1 MAPGAAD
8 ALTARLISE
17 AGYRAIYMT
26 GAGTTATRL
35 GMPDVGLPTMSEM
48 VDNAARIADAT
59 ELPLIADADTGY
71 GGQLNVRRTVRAF
84 EKVGVA
90 GVHIEDQLWPK
101 RCGHLAGKTLVPRNE
116 MIEKVR
122 AAVDARRDQEF
133 LIIARTDALVVEG
146 FDAAIDRGIAYEEA
160 GADMIFIE
168 APSTPNELC
177 RMPAAFSVPTV
188 YKMVSSGRTP
198 PLSTAENIRA
208 WFPSG
213 YIPQS
218 ANSCCDTGNP
228 TGSC

>member
-1 MAPGAAD
+1 
-8 ALTARLISE
+8 
-17 AGYRAIYMT
+17 
-26 GAGTTATRL
+26 
-35 GMPDVGLPTMSEM
+35 
-48 VDNAARIADAT
+48 
-59 ELPLIADADTGY
+59 
-71 GGQLNVRRTVRAF
+71 VRRTVRAF

-198 PLSTAENIRA
+198 PLSTAEISELGFRLVIYPNLPILAAIPAIRQVLA
-208 WFPSG
+208 ELQKRTSVAGLSVNLASFRGFFDNLGLSEV
-213 YIPQS
+213 
-218 ANSCCDTGNP
+218 
-228 TGSC
+228 